1 MENSTDKKMTG
12 GEAIVKSLINEGVE
26 TIFGL
31 PGIQLDPMFNA
42 LHDSSN
48 EIRVVNARHEQGVAY
63 MAFGYAQSTG
73 KPGVYAVVPGP
84 GILNTTAAL
93 STAYACNSRVLAI
106 TGQIPSSYIG
116 RELGMLHEIPNQLS
130 VLEGLTKFAKRINY
144 PSDAPA
150 IVSEAFKNMRS
161 GRPRPTAIEMPMDI
175 MQHKS
180 EVTLRKFT
188 DGYSPPAADP
198 DLIKEAALILGAAKN
213 PVIFVGTGAYEAG
226 KEVTILAE
234 MLQAPVISYQNG
246 RGVVDERHYLAHT
259 NTAGSMF
266 WETCD
271 AAIAI
276 GCRLQAERMT
286 WGMDDEIKIIHVDI
300 DSTELSRVL
309 KPDVGIVGDASTVTE
324 EIINALTKHNKL
336 RPSRETEFQNIKKK
350 ALRLMEEKAG
360 PQMAWLRAIRKALP
374 EDGYFVDE
382 FTQVGYVARVGFPV
396 YKPRTMITPGY
407 QGTLGYGYATA
418 LGVKVAHPDKAVVS
432 VNGDGGFMYTMP
444 EIATAVHHSINL
456 VAIVF
461 VDGAFGNVLRM
472 QRDLH
477 DNRIIASEFT
487 NPNFVKL
494 AESFG
499 AKGMRAT
506 NPEELSTAI
515 EEGFSANKPTI
526 IEVPV
531 GVFPEPFYI
540 IRPPATRGKKS

>member
-48 EIRVVNARHEQGVAY
+48 EIRVINARHEQGVAY

-130 VLEGLTKFAKRINY
+130 ILEGLTKFARRINY
-144 PSDAPA
+144 PSDTPA

-246 RGVVDERHYLAHT
+246 RGVIDERHYLAHT

-266 WETCD
+266 WENCD
-271 AAIAI
+271 AAISI

-286 WGMDDEIKIIHVDI
+286 WGMDEEIKIIHVDI
-300 DSTELSRVL
+300 DSTELNRVL
-309 KPDVGIVGDASTVTE
+309 KPDVGIVGDASTVT
-324 EIINALTKHNKL
+324 K
-336 RPSRETEFQNIKKK
+336 
-350 ALRLMEEKAG
+350 RL
-360 PQMAWLRAIRKALP
+360 
-374 EDGYFVDE
+374 
-382 FTQVGYVARVGFPV
+382 
-396 YKPRTMITPGY
+396 
-407 QGTLGYGYATA
+407 
-418 LGVKVAHPDKAVVS
+418 
-432 VNGDGGFMYTMP
+432 
-444 EIATAVHHSINL
+444 
-456 VAIVF
+456 
-461 VDGAFGNVLRM
+461 
-472 QRDLH
+472 
-477 DNRIIASEFT
+477 
-487 NPNFVKL
+487 
-494 AESFG
+494 
-499 AKGMRAT
+499 
-506 NPEELSTAI
+506 
-515 EEGFSANKPTI
+515 
-526 IEVPV
+526 
-531 GVFPEPFYI
+531 
-540 IRPPATRGKKS
+540 